1 MSLIFESKNY
11 PIFQNVLYNT
21 PYESMNCNIADI
33 EIIQDE
39 NTGLIYNNK
48 FDKSIINYDD
58 NYHNEQ

>member
-1 MSLIFESKNY
+1 
-11 PIFQNVLYNT
+11 
-21 PYESMNCNIADI
+21 MNCNIADI